1 MVHAEHYGRRL
12 GGNHS
17 YAERTDQVL
26 AAFIKQWRLAVGAAM
41 NERTHN
47 SVRKTERGF
56 SLIELMFAM
65 FVLVAA
71 VLGGLMMIVIGIGRN
86 GSNRMDTTATN
97 VAQTVLEDI
106 SGVPAAFDGGGGIPV
121 PNNPPLPIVDCAGN
135 NWQINTAPGGAV
147 LTGTG
152 DIDYAQAANGHQ
164 MNYVVCNNGVQ
175 TVYDVRWNIQMA
187 PGGWSKLVT
196 VAARQPM
203 AIRQGTLFYMPPV
216 TLRTVV
222 N

>member
-1 MVHAEHYGRRL
+1 M
-12 GGNHS
+12 
-17 YAERTDQVL
+17 
-26 AAFIKQWRLAVGAAM
+26 
-41 NERTHN
+41 HN
-47 SVRKTERGF
+47 RKTERGF
-56 SLIELMFAM
+56 SLIELMFATL
-65 FVLVAA
+65 VLVTA
-71 VLGGLMMIVIGIGRN
+71 VLGGLVMIVIGIGRN
-86 GSNRMDTTATN
+86 ASNRMDTTATN

-106 SGVPAAFDGGGGIPV
+106 AGVPAAFDGGGGV
-121 PNNPPLPIVDCAGN
+121 PAANNPTLPLTDCAGN
-135 NWQINTAPGGAV
+135 NWFISTAPGGAG

-152 DIDYAQAANGHQ
+152 DIDYTQAPANGYQ

-175 TVYDVRWNIQMA
+175 TVYDVRWNVQMPA
-187 PGGWSKLVT
+187 NSWSKLVT